1 MPDINDPRGL
11 LDAAQ
16 SQLLGGQNDPQRVAV
31 ATAFSTL
38 AVGLLLQRVIR
49 LLDDAARSAAAQRS
63 DRAASAPDRPALA
76 LAILSRLLK
85 EGNAWPAGDHLL
97 VGDGYGG
104 VMLTP
109 EEAEMVTAL
118 QGEVRE

>member
-1 MPDINDPRGL
+1 MPDVNDPSGL

-38 AVGLLLQRVIR
+38 AVGLLLQR
-49 LLDDAARSAAAQRS
+49 AEGAE
-63 DRAASAPDRPALA
+63 RPRLA

-118 QGEVRE
+118 RGEVRE